1 MTRWYA
7 GASGVALVTFISACG
22 GLAET
27 GLSSLCGSEE
37 AVVVRVLDGDTIELE
52 DGNKVR
58 YLHVDTPEIAHNG
71 VEQDQCFA
79 QEAKLLNEALVQ
91 GKTVQLE
98 YDLNCAD
105 RFGRTLAF
113 VSVEGRMVN
122 KILIERGYGEL
133 AIYEPNTAREEEFKA
148 LEEEA
153 RETQAGLWGACQ

>member
-7 GASGVALVTFISACG
+7 GALGVALVSLISACG
-22 GLAET
+22 GLGQT
-27 GLSSLCGSEE
+27 GLNSLCGSEE
-37 AVVVRVLDGDTIELE
+37 AVVARVLDGDTVELE
-52 DGNKVR
+52 DGKKIR

-79 QEAKLLNEALVQ
+79 QEARQLNQELVE

-122 KILIERGYGEL
+122 QILIERGYAEL
-133 AIYEPNTAREEEFKA
+133 AIFEPNVALEDEFKA
-148 LEEEA
+148 LEEQA

>member
-7 GASGVALVTFISACG
+7 GALGVALVSLISACG
-22 GLAET
+22 GLGET

-37 AVVVRVLDGDTIELE
+37 AVVARVLDGDTVELE
-52 DGNKVR
+52 DGKKIR
-58 YLHVDTPEIAHNG
+58 YLHIDTPEIAHNG

-79 QEAKLLNEALVQ
+79 QEARQLNQELVQ

-122 KILIERGYGEL
+122 QILIERGYAEL
-133 AIYEPNTAREEEFKA
+133 AIYAPNVALEDEFKA
-148 LEEEA
+148 LEEQA